1 MSSVCDRLFEVLFPG
16 SSHPTR
22 FSALTI
28 LGSVAEIFS
37 VPKGERPHLK
47 GVGMGV
53 TDKRLF
59 VSCSLV
65 NS

>member
-28 LGSVAEIFS
+28 LGSIAEMFS
-37 VPKGERPHLK
+37 VPKGEKPNL
-47 GVGMGV
+47 
-53 TDKRLF
+53 
-59 VSCSLV
+59 
-65 NS
+65 

>member
-1 MSSVCDRLFEVLFPG
+1 MSSVCDKLFEALFPG

-37 VPKGERPHLK
+37 VPKGERPHL
-47 GVGMGV
+47 
-53 TDKRLF
+53 
-59 VSCSLV
+59 
-65 NS
+65 